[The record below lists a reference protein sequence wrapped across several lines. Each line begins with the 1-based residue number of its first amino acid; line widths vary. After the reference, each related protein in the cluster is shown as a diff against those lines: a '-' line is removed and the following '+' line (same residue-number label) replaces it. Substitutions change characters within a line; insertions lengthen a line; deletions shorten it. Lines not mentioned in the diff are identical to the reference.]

1 MKYCPE
7 CGAALKD
14 KAIYCTNCGAKLDP
28 KKVIRQAPAHTTA
41 TPQIPPKQSFH
52 FNDETFVETKP
63 LLKRENV
70 KAKVEVK
77 KEEPLPIEEKP
88 HSLFGFVIIAVFLAF
103 VVAGA
108 SAFLI
113 PYITTSHHAAVEKA
127 QEASA
132 AKAANDYI
140 LATSSSVELT
150 TDDLDGLSQK
160 QLHYA
165 KNEIYA
171 RNGYI
176 FSNSD
181 LSSYFKKKDWY
192 VERIK
197 QSDATTDQ
205 TTVYNRM
212 SKIEKYNIAFILKY
226 GKNKGWS
233 V

>member
-28 KKVIRQAPAHTTA
+28 QKVVRKAPEKTIV
-41 TPQIPPKQSFH
+41 QIKPKPKQTFT
-52 FNDETFVETKP
+52 FNDEETQVIRP
-63 LLKRENV
+63 MSAPKRQEE
-70 KAKVEVK
+70 KVS
-77 KEEPLPIEEKP
+77 EPLPIEEKH
-88 HSLFGFVIIAVFLAF
+88 HSLFGFIIVALFISF
-103 VVAGA
+103 IVAGG

-113 PYITTSHHAAVEKA
+113 PYITTSHHAAVEKQK
-127 QEASA
+127 QETE
-132 AKAANDYI
+132 AKALDDYI

-150 TDDLDGLSQK
+150 TDDLAGLSQK

-192 VERIK
+192 NQRIK
-197 QSDATTDQ
+197 QSDATTNQ
-205 TTVYNRM
+205 ETVYNRM
-212 SKIEKYNIAFILKY
+212 SKIEKSNIAFIIKY
-226 GKNKGWS
+226 GKSKGWK